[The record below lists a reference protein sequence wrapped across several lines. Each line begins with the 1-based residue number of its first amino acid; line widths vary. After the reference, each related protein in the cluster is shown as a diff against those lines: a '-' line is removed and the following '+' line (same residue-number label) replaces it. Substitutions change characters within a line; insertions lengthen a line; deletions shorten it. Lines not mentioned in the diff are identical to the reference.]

1 MRKAEA
7 IKYFKSQTGLA
18 RALGIEQPSV
28 AAWGEYPPDA
38 RQLQIEKVTNG
49 VLKAEPGC
57 MERMLG
63 LPVEP
68 WDGKTDRRK
77 RVRRKANHKKPGKGG
92 AK

>member
-1 MRKAEA
+1 MRTADA
-7 IKYFKSQTGLA
+7 IKFFKSQTRLA

-38 RQLQIEKVTNG
+38 RQLQIERVTNG
-49 VLKAEPGC
+49 DLKAEPGC

-68 WDGKTDRRK
+68 WDGQTDRRK
-77 RVRRKANHKKPGKGG
+77 RVRRKANHKKSGK
-92 AK
+92 K